1 MKTIKKEN
9 ILAKKYIEGT
19 MREKDI
25 LLNMKH
31 PFILNLHYCF
41 TTFSH
46 LFILIEY
53 LPGGDLF
60 FHLKKKGNLDEK
72 AAKFYGA

>member
-1 MKTIKKEN
+1 MKTINKKN

-19 MREKDI
+19 MREKDV

-31 PFILNLHYCF
+31 PFILDLHYCF
-41 TTFSH
+41 TTHSH
-46 LFILIEY
+46 LFILVEY

-60 FHLKKKGNLDEK
+60 FHLKRKGHLCDK
-72 AAKFYGA
+72 SA